1 MEDLEQEQLKKPK
14 LNAKSAEWF
23 EEIQQQDY
31 IRSIT
36 VTPQHQFHLIKFTLS
51 NSHFVFHFHFSFKNI
66 YYLFT
71 FFDFFCFIS
80 GWRID
85 HRPNGRGE
93 DRMEEV
99 NNSTLT
105 KERFTNLSSA
115 VIQIGF
121 LDQNDKITKYYKFK
135 NRQLL
140 VQAVMDIE
148 MKNVF
153 VFFQVENKFFFF

>member
-1 MEDLEQEQLKKPK
+1 
-14 LNAKSAEWF
+14 
-23 EEIQQQDY
+23 
-31 IRSIT
+31 
-36 VTPQHQFHLIKFTLS
+36 
-51 NSHFVFHFHFSFKNI
+51 
-66 YYLFT
+66 
-71 FFDFFCFIS
+71 
-80 GWRID
+80 
-85 HRPNGRGE
+85 
-93 DRMEEV
+93 MEEV

-105 KERFTNLSSA
+105 KERFINLSSA

>member
-1 MEDLEQEQLKKPK
+1 
-14 LNAKSAEWF
+14 
-23 EEIQQQDY
+23 
-31 IRSIT
+31 
-36 VTPQHQFHLIKFTLS
+36 
-51 NSHFVFHFHFSFKNI
+51 
-66 YYLFT
+66 
-71 FFDFFCFIS
+71 
-80 GWRID
+80 
-85 HRPNGRGE
+85 
-93 DRMEEV
+93 MEEV